1 MSGQDVLA
9 RASRGLCEQ
18 AREPSAGASRTRALV
33 LLRASRR
40 ARRSRASVVLLPIA
54 AVLAMSTAWAST
66 QRRDITMW
74 TRVEN
79 FLGSFEEHVEVR
91 PDKPRSTSHPAAP
104 VTVAPEPPASAAGI
118 PELLVDALP
127 PARAAPSAA
136 LPATAN
142 RPVDEASS
150 ASHREPSIEDE
161 ASRLYA
167 AAHHAHFVD
176 RDPPAALRAWDAFL
190 AFAPDD
196 ALAPEARYNRALT
209 LVRLDRRADARL
221 ALEPFARG
229 AYGQYRVREA
239 RALLDALS
247 P

>member
-1 MSGQDVLA
+1 
-9 RASRGLCEQ
+9 
-18 AREPSAGASRTRALV
+18 
-33 LLRASRR
+33 
-40 ARRSRASVVLLPIA
+40 
-54 AVLAMSTAWAST
+54 MSTAWAST
-66 QRRDITMW
+66 QHRDLAMW

-79 FLGSFEEHVEVR
+79 FLVSFEENVEVR
-91 PDKPRSTSHPAAP
+91 PHKPPPSTSHPAVP
-104 VTVAPEPPASAAGI
+104 VTAAPEAPANAAGI
-118 PELLVDALP
+118 PELPVDALP
-127 PARAAPSAA
+127 PARVAPSAA
-136 LPATAN
+136 PRATAN

-150 ASHREPSIEDE
+150 VSPRELSIEDQ

-176 RDPPAALRAWDAFL
+176 RDSPTALRAWDAFL

-229 AYGQYRVREA
+229 AYGHYRVREA